1 MHFAHPPA
9 VCPASVM
16 PAVVGF
22 SSLRHAGGGQCEH
35 IHFIRH
41 LLMTPGITQVHI
53 QLLTI
58 RLGALSS
65 SLLSEFQIFF
75 LFKKLFPPSL
85 LVSFY
90 AFTIL
95 STIYPCIYYIPI
107 YLFTIFYQPSA
118 SPLCICHLARYFSAY
133 LYLLSNHLF
142 LRLPTF
148 IHLSS
153 MYQPSTNVSISYL
166 PTVCLSVHPFII
178 HLSIHPSIL

>member
-1 MHFAHPPA
+1 
-9 VCPASVM
+9 M
-16 PAVVGF
+16 PAVAGF
-22 SSLRHAGGGQCEH
+22 SSLRQVRGGQREH

-65 SLLSEFQIFF
+65 SLLSEFKIFF
-75 LFKKLFPPSL
+75 LFKKLFPPPSL

-90 AFTIL
+90 AVIIL
-95 STIYPCIYYIPI
+95 STIYPGIYYIPI
-107 YLFTIFYQPSA
+107 YLFTISYQLSVG
-118 SPLCICHLARYFSAY
+118 PLCICHLACYFSAY

-148 IHLSS
+148 IHLSPI
-153 MYQPSTNVSISYL
+153 YLSTIYY
-166 PTVCLSVHPFII
+166 
-178 HLSIHPSIL
+178 